1 MAFHR
6 AGLTIQTDQTFY
18 DITDDVALF
27 ASDALGH
34 FDGYVHVMTLHTT
47 TGLRIMEMEP
57 RLLRDIERAMEQFA
71 PRFAYYHHDDIEHRP
86 VPDNER
92 LNAYSHLR
100 SLFFATELTVPV
112 ENGRLMLG
120 EWQRIAFAEL
130 DPGRERTVMLRAIGD
145 TH

>member
-6 AGLTIQTDQTFY
+6 TGLTLQTTDTY
-18 DITDDVALF
+18 HDITDEVAKF
-27 ASDALGH
+27 AADKH
-34 FDGYVHVMTLHTT
+34 GYVHVMTLHTT

-57 RLLRDIERAMEQFA
+57 RLLRDIDRMMEQFA
-71 PRFAYYHHDDIEHRP
+71 PKYAHYFHDDIEHRP

-120 EWQRIAFAEL
+120 EWQRIVFIEL
-130 DPGRERTVMLRAIGD
+130 DPGRERTVMLRALDIVA
-145 TH
+145 